1 MPESLRLAVSAGA
14 VLLPEGPG
22 PARRRP
28 AVGGGHHPPTSSSAP
43 RPGPSATWAHDGS
56 RRWRSCAPAREK
68 LEETLLAWLR
78 HWGQRAPVA
87 AELGIHPQT
96 VGYRV
101 AQLRELFGDS
111 LEEPQ
116 VRFELELVLRA
127 RRPAA
132 PALAVAGLSG
142 SPAGPLS
149 RCRAG
154 S

>member
-14 VLLPEGPG
+14 VLLPEGPLVRRG
-22 PARRRP
+22 GDPLWVEDHLADIVLGAETGALGDLGARRLAPLEVLRP
-28 AVGGGHHPPTSSSAP
+28 A
-43 RPGPSATWAHDGS
+43 
-56 RRWRSCAPAREK
+56 AREK

-78 HWGQRAPVA
+78 HWASAPRSPPSSASTPRPSV
-87 AELGIHPQT
+87 
-96 VGYRV
+96 YRV

-132 PALAVAGLSG
+132 PA
-142 SPAGPLS
+142 SPSPD
-149 RCRAG
+149 
-154 S
+154 